1 MSRKLLDI
9 DWSRLNFYNWYQSK
23 GNKGKNKQSGLH
35 QTKQLCATNEEINKV
50 KRQRTEWEIIFANH
64 KSDKKLVSKI
74 YKDFRKLSEK

>member
-1 MSRKLLDI
+1 MLVMALKGMKTNTQKL
-9 DWSRLNFYNWYQSK
+9 K
-23 GNKGKNKQSGLH
+23 
-35 QTKQLCATNEEINKV
+35 TKQEDSIAQEDLNKV